1 MEFNLKGR
9 KALEDFFSTEI
20 LGAAETREL
29 LDVSK
34 QRMGQ
39 LKESGRLVPIKILL
53 RENLFLREEVLKL
66 KEELAETRKQKGTGP
81 KK

>member
-9 KALEDFFSTEI
+9 RSVEDFFTTEI
-20 LGAAETREL
+20 LGASEACEL
-29 LDVSK
+29 LDIGK
-34 QRMGQ
+34 QRLSQ
-39 LKESGRLVPIKILL
+39 LKTEGRLIPIKALP

-66 KEELAETRKQKGTGP
+66 KEELAEIRKIKGTGP

>member
-9 KALEDFFSTEI
+9 KELEDFFATEI
-20 LGAAETREL
+20 LGSAETCEL
-29 LDVSK
+29 LDIGR
-34 QRMGQ
+34 QRLGQ
-39 LKESGRLVPIKILL
+39 LKDSGRLIPIKSLP

-66 KEELAETRKQKGTGP
+66 KEQLIESRNKYGP